1 MLSFT
6 VPAPGTSV
14 LIGDFTIGGV
24 DGGNGKTNV
33 LVRVLGPSFGGL
45 ADPTVELDN
54 ANGTL
59 IFFNDNWQDS
69 QKAQILATGL
79 APRNEKESA
88 ILITLAPGDYTEKV
102 LSKTTN
108 TGTAHVELY
117 NLPQH

>member
-69 QKAQILATGL
+69 QKAQIQATGL
-79 APRNEKESA
+79 APTNPKESA
-88 ILITLAPGDYTEKV
+88 ILANLDPGHYVAIVRGK
-102 LSKTTN
+102 
-108 TGTAHVELY
+108 AVE
-117 NLPQH
+117 